1 MLFILVDATAMGK
14 KKSKEEDTSN
24 TAAAPASGEETAAV
38 IELHQVD
45 TGDIIKVKQVLD
57 ESVIASLIDACKLE
71 ENHYWSN
78 IKLILM
84 AAACVFASI
93 AQFAPIPFPESR
105 MLLGVCGTIYFIIS
119 GILQLILV
127 FVDNDA
133 IGIMKPQKE
142 GEKGLRI
149 RTLFPRYTEFYTLII
164 EYEDKKEKEND
175 KSNTEYLPF
184 VKETWSVGK
193 FFDVDGYFDA
203 AGFEAAVAGVYER
216 FKNKQFDKEEDEK
229 KND

>member
-1 MLFILVDATAMGK
+1 MGK
-14 KKSKEEDTSN
+14 KKSKETEADSAHVATTTN
-24 TAAAPASGEETAAV
+24 EEPPAV

-57 ESVIASLIDACKLE
+57 ETVIASLIDTCKLD

-84 AAACVFASI
+84 ALACVFASI

-105 MLLGVCGTIYFIIS
+105 PILGVCGVIYFTLS
-119 GILQLILV
+119 GLLQLILV
-127 FVDNDA
+127 FVDHDA
-133 IGIMKPQKE
+133 IGIMKGKN

-149 RTLFPRYTEFYTLII
+149 RTIFPRYTEFYTLII
-164 EYEDKKEKEND
+164 EYEDKKEKES
-175 KSNTEYLPF
+175 KGSKEYLPF

-203 AGFEAAVAGVYER
+203 AGFDAAVAGVYER
-216 FKNKQFDKEEDEK
+216 FKNKKFDKEGDDSK
-229 KND
+229 KD